1 VHSSCDSRFVFF
13 AFYNNSIFH
22 SFVLRPMEPTL
33 LSAHNCTFVFLFLN
47 LDNLSRF
54 DLYCII
60 HNLLHLPFKYS
71 QFFLFHFHSILLHTK
86 DIARCCVCVCVCF
99 DSWACPQSNWDNRWH
114 IVQWLWIID
123 AEKYLIDLGPTIS
136 YIYYAR
142 EYSGVHCSFFLL
154 EIKGSFQF

>member
-1 VHSSCDSRFVFF
+1 MHSSCDSRFVFF

-71 QFFLFHFHSILLHTK
+71 QCFLFQFHSILLHTK
-86 DIARCCVCVCVCF
+86 DIARCCVSVYCYVTFRICNPALARALRR
-99 DSWACPQSNWDNRWH
+99 DWRTADWGTLADGAGAQWSWASSCRP
-114 IVQWLWIID
+114 
-123 AEKYLIDLGPTIS
+123 
-136 YIYYAR
+136 
-142 EYSGVHCSFFLL
+142 
-154 EIKGSFQF
+154 